1 MNKILRPALTL
12 MLALNACHAL
22 AAVSLDRTRVIYP
35 GKAKSISLT
44 IRNNNK
50 ILPYLAQAWLEDANG
65 QKVNSPFTLLPPVQ
79 RLEPGMESLFKVQA
93 LPAVSLLPQDKESL
107 FYFNLREIPPRS
119 DKPNTLQLALQTRI
133 KFFYRPASLLV
144 EPGSNKAPWQEK
156 VTLQEVG
163 GKYQLNNPTPYYVSI
178 VEGASS
184 IKAGSSEGFDPVMIS
199 PNSSAMVNLG
209 IAKLGQQP
217 TFTYVD
223 DYGGRRTLSY
233 HCAGTCHLLPVKD
246 AR

>member
-1 MNKILRPALTL
+1 MNSKLLNTMPLLMTL
-12 MLALNACHAL
+12 LASQTQ

-35 GKAKSISLT
+35 GDAKSMSLT

-50 ILPYLAQAWLEDANG
+50 TLPYLAQAWIEDVNG

-79 RLEPGMESLFKVQA
+79 RLEPGMESLLKVQA

-144 EPGSNKAPWQEK
+144 ESNSSKVPWQEK
-156 VTLQEVG
+156 ITLQEVG

-178 VEGASS
+178 VAVATS
-184 IKAGSSEGFDPVMIS
+184 IKADTAEGFESVMIS
-199 PNSSAMVNLG
+199 PNSSAMVNLRV
-209 IAKLGQQP
+209 AKLGQHP

-223 DYGGRRTLSY
+223 DYGGHRTLSY
-233 HCAGTCHLLPVKD
+233 RCAGTCHLLPVKE